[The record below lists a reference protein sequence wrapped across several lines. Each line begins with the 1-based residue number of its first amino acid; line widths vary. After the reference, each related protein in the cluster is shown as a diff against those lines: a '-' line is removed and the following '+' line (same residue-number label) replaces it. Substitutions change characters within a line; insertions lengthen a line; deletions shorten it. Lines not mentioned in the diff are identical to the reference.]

1 MAGKLTQIKVVLSAE
16 DKASAAIQNVGNGVR
31 QLGDNSAGAAR
42 GFGAMQKGLGG
53 FVGAYA
59 GAAATFFALQQA
71 YSALKESAKMEQSI
85 EGTKLLASEIGD
97 SGTKILESIK
107 NITKGQLTLKDAAEA
122 TNLALS
128 SGFNGDQIEKL
139 TSIATKASMALGRD
153 LGDSF
158 IRLVRGSAKLEPELL
173 DELGIF
179 TRIEPAVQAY
189 AISMGKSEK
198 FLTSFERRQAFVN
211 AVTEEGARKFSN
223 ISASGTSTAASMER
237 LATTLYDL
245 GQKVTAV
252 LATSFAPFADFLSG
266 SLANS
271 FSAIGIVGGLAF
283 TKLFQLISEG
293 LTNTT
298 KKLTDFND
306 SLQASLKKYTN
317 VKPEIAKSL
326 QEAAGNFDIKGKGA
340 PAKAGE
346 FIERLRKE
354 GFKASDVTSLQTELL
369 KAKAK
374 SETDIRD
381 ILKRSGAS
389 AEPLLSKM
397 SGFNDMSLKDTKQF
411 LTDQNYG
418 IGYSTAPRGGKA
430 GSGNLSD
437 KEVNALTKAT
447 SLAAP
452 NAAMLDSINKY
463 LEAQSKAAK
472 GTESLIKGMQN
483 FGISAVNAFSFI
495 TSAISKTLFWVSIIQ
510 LGISLFSQI
519 FGGSSAFDVFYKK
532 IGDMTLA
539 FFGMTQSAQEM
550 KKAVSSLANITVGEQ
565 FKKRNLD
572 PTTKFGFM
580 EKTLGINYETTK
592 DQSDISKE
600 VDAATQKAIQSTKD
614 KPMTGVRTA
623 TRLLVPLGG
632 LGIMANKVL
641 TDFDLL
647 PKVKAETGAFGKSI
661 DESIDSLKK
670 LRPVSF
676 EAAEALNAQIDALK
690 GVKER
695 GDDVLEIMAQLSIA
709 TGTTAQSLKD
719 AGMLEKDVFKV
730 NQEKTKTTFKYS
742 KDLSVDIATTDE
754 LKRLKDEERE
764 RTANIPVGAARTISA
779 PKWRSILF
787 GTKDRIEQDKMK
799 PDDATRLANENIG
812 IVDKIDNA
820 SKLNASL
827 TTTLKGTEN
836 YLKNQVV
843 NADALSKYEV
853 SILGQYDKLIG
864 LFDEIG
870 NIEEKAKDS
879 PLMDTYA
886 KNLEDS
892 KKIAAEQIKLIEETK
907 SRISKTQG
915 LLQLETQL
923 AKTFQS
929 EINLSQ
935 EFSGAVNAKGQL
947 ATQAYEVKANLLT
960 NLSKGLEVAS
970 KQPKLSE
977 EELDKLPAKERRK
990 LLSEENVGDAGIL
1003 RRINST
1009 SINIIKG
1016 LRVSVAQELENLG
1029 NATIKSTTQS
1039 KLELVTSIINLTQQ
1053 ANADELQAS
1062 EHKLQMLNA
1071 QYDIQN
1077 KIVASTIKL
1086 KELQESIAQIG
1097 ISTNTAS
1104 LNATKNNIMANQQLQ
1119 PTNEFATN
1127 SSSINAI
1134 DSQIIA
1140 ENKKS
1145 VESAQ
1150 TLQQIKFVADAKD
1163 TADKLALL
1171 KIERSENEK
1180 NAKIRVENIELDKNL
1195 LLSKIDADFQIK
1207 EMEYDILDKRV
1218 QILVQEGE
1226 MLSKFARVIGE
1237 SLAKDMATSEL
1248 ALLPEQQSEKTRSV
1262 LSNLKDSRYY
1272 ETDPTKGP
1280 DDGAAIEQRY
1290 NKQLAALTKA
1300 YKDPFAD
1307 ELGTYG
1313 SKARG
1318 IMEDTNNVR
1327 ARTQLSTENAKK
1339 LANLNAEAQI
1349 RKIMND
1355 KNVSDIKSEAEAK
1368 LAMSALEEKAQE
1380 QRKIAAQY
1388 QLDAANKL
1396 NELTQINLDL
1406 VTKITSLRLE
1416 DSSAAFDVTKLE
1428 SARVIQDSESN
1439 ISRMQATLEHE
1450 NAMRDIKAQTAQLEA
1465 RAASAALQSQ
1475 INRLNAVKEQLDLT
1489 MQIADQQD
1497 RIANAIRESSDLDK
1511 NNKIQLQSD
1520 IANDVGSNLFTDNQ
1534 KRQLKIDLDV
1544 SKLESL
1550 QDSTNRAIAAAE
1562 RNNEIK
1568 NQQLDI
1574 EKTIAKKQFDLV
1586 AVQAGAEGRRIQLE
1600 IEKITAQ
1607 NAYLDEEKK
1616 EKARI
1621 FAQQQ
1626 KMAEDEKNIQL
1637 QRIEAEKLSRDVEL
1651 QGIESRAKIIEGEIL
1666 NLAQVLD
1673 RFIDNFSTL
1682 LAANTAKLMLMF
1694 PETLPEQYQERPPSQ
1709 EALQD
1714 AIRKDYTQN
1723 FSTSEIKAAVART
1736 MGGIRS
1742 NIDTAKDLNTDITSK
1757 RVKSVDK
1764 DFDNRSKV
1772 IADEM
1777 AAYNLSNDR
1786 QKEKNASLLKNLELE
1801 QKIAGA
1807 SVADAYQTYQE
1818 TLKNIELKRT
1828 AGTLDKDASIL
1839 ELQNKEKSFRLEV
1852 ERSNKLA
1859 ELANNPFFKA
1869 ANDFVGIV
1877 KDDMTKGLLDLNDAL
1892 VSGTLTMSNFT
1903 EGLRDWAYSLVK
1915 DIQKSLV
1922 TRTIVEPM
1930 TNFIQKGLGD
1940 MFKDIFD
1947 IEKKNDPTIDPTTGM
1962 KKDIASTIDPATNSV
1977 KVSIVADAT
1986 DKDKNKDKMPPGV
1999 KDSANPTGATGVGT
2013 FNGKVLSESEIK
2025 EQSNS
2030 LPGGWMPG
2038 FETLTPEERAM
2049 GTEATGTW
2057 AEQAGAIQTANE
2069 KAKESSS
2076 IFSGLGSKMG
2086 DWSIAIVGSLASV
2099 LAAGGDFSKALP
2111 GIFASLFGQILKD
2124 ALSASSSAGGGAG
2137 GGAGGLL
2144 GGLFGKIGGLF
2155 GGGDGMAS
2163 GAALDGLSSQASAFV
2178 SVGAAGISSGGQVQ
2192 KFNSGGEVQKHNPI
2206 ASMFGL
2212 ASGGISGRD
2221 NVPTMLEP
2229 GEFVIRKSAAQ
2240 ALGINTLSQINN
2252 HGDKASV
2259 LNNKNTTS
2267 TNKAVNNTTNV
2278 VNNTITSTSNA
2289 VEKMVKIVNNAA
2301 NSTKNV
2307 TKSIGDTVKN
2317 VTDYSKN
2324 ISKKAISNSV
2334 SNVKKA
2340 VTNDN
2345 SVSNVKKAASTVKKD
2360 IFNAVT
2366 NDNSVS
2372 NVKKAA
2378 STVKKD
2384 TSILQN
2390 TKNSVK
2396 KIEDYSKNL
2405 SNNTALSTISNKNS
2419 VFNASQNDNSIIGTT
2434 NSSLYNK
2441 KSKNK
2446 IATFADKMYNEDI
2459 SSISNNA
2466 LSNSSIVNN
2475 SQSDLISSNTNV
2487 PNWLDSNSPSTNNSP
2502 VMSMPAPAPVAGP
2515 ATNATAPNVS
2525 VNVTNTGT
2533 QQEVQGKPNIR
2544 MNGQQM
2550 VIDIVTRDFAN
2561 NGPIRQSMRGNTF

>member
-1 MAGKLTQIKVVLSAE
+1 MATFTNTVRTNFTQQGGQEVGKVV
-16 DKASAAIQNVGNGVR
+16 QNLGNGVR

-42 GFGAMQKGLGG
+42 GFGSMQKGLGG

-85 EGTKLLASEIGD
+85 EGTKLLASEIGE

-211 AVTEEGARKFSN
+211 AVTEEGTRKFSN
-223 ISASGTSTAASMER
+223 ISASGESTAASLER

-245 GQKVTAV
+245 GQKVTGV
-252 LATSFAPFADFLSG
+252 LATSFAPFADFISG

-306 SLQASLKKYTN
+306 SLQASLKKYSN
-317 VKPEIAKSL
+317 VKPEIAKNL

-340 PAKAGE
+340 PPKAGE
-346 FIERLRKE
+346 FIEKIRKE
-354 GFKASDVTSLQTELL
+354 GFKASDVTGLQTELL

-374 SETDIRD
+374 SEADIRE
-381 ILKRSGAS
+381 IVKRSGVS
-389 AEPLLSKM
+389 ADPIIKNM
-397 SGFNDMSLKDTKQF
+397 DYFNDMSLKNTKNT
-411 LTDQNYG
+411 LTNPDYG
-418 IGYSTAPRGGKA
+418 FGIETAMRGGKA
-430 GSGNLSD
+430 GGGKLSD
-437 KEVNALTKAT
+437 KELNALTKAT
-447 SLAAP
+447 QLAAP

-510 LGISLFSQI
+510 LGVSLFSQI

-730 NQEKTKTTFKYS
+730 NQEKTRTTFKYS
-742 KDLSVDIATTDE
+742 DKLSVDIATSDE

-764 RTANIPVGAARTISA
+764 RTANIKVGAERTV
-779 PKWRSILF
+779 PGRFWWN
-787 GTKDRIEQDKMK
+787 KDRKEQDKMK
-799 PDDATRLANENIG
+799 PDDATRLANENIA
-812 IVDKIDNA
+812 IVDKIDSA
-820 SKLNASL
+820 AKLNVSL
-827 TTTLKGTEN
+827 AATLRGTDN

-843 NADALSKYEV
+843 NADAVSKYEV
-853 SILGQYDKLIG
+853 AIQGQYDRLIE
-864 LFDEIG
+864 LYEQIG
-870 NIEEKAKDS
+870 DIEVKAKES
-879 PLMDTYA
+879 PLVGQYA
-886 KNLEDS
+886 KDLADS
-892 KKIAAEQIKLIEETK
+892 KKIAAEQLKLIEETK
-907 SRISKTQG
+907 NRISKTQG

-960 NLSKGLEVAS
+960 NLSKGLDVAS
-970 KQPKLSE
+970 KQPKKTA
-977 EELDKLPAKERRK
+977 EELEAMGPAERRK
-990 LLSEENVGDAGIL
+990 ALAEENVGDAGIL

-1009 SINIIKG
+1009 SVNIIKG

-1039 KLELVTSIINLTQQ
+1039 KLELVTSIINLTKQ

-1086 KELQESIAQIG
+1086 KELQESITQIG
-1097 ISTNTAS
+1097 INTNTANLTAS
-1104 LNATKNNIMANQQLQ
+1104 KTSIIAAQQLQ
-1119 PTNEFATN
+1119 P
-1127 SSSINAI
+1127 SSELAASSTTINAI

-1140 ENKKS
+1140 DNKKS
-1145 VESAQ
+1145 LESAQ
-1150 TLQQIKFVADAKD
+1150 ALQQVKFTADAKD

-1171 KIERSENEK
+1171 KIEQSENEK
-1180 NAKIRVENIELDKNL
+1180 NAKIKSENIELEKNL

-1248 ALLPEQQSEKTRSV
+1248 ALLPEQQSEKTRET
-1262 LSNLKDSRYY
+1262 LANLRDPRDDINPMTGTDDSRV
-1272 ETDPTKGP
+1272 T
-1280 DDGAAIEQRY
+1280 EQRY

-1349 RKIMND
+1349 RKVMND
-1355 KNVSDIKSEAEAK
+1355 KTVSDVKSEAEAK

-1416 DSSAAFDVTKLE
+1416 DSSAAFDVAKLE
-1428 SARVIQDSESN
+1428 SARIIQDSESN

-1450 NAMRDIKAQTAQLEA
+1450 NAMRDIKAQTIQLEA
-1465 RAASAALQSQ
+1465 RAATAAIQSQ

-1534 KRQLKIDLDV
+1534 KRQLKIELDV

-1562 RNNEIK
+1562 RNNDIK

-1574 EKTIAKKQFDLV
+1574 EKTIAKKQYDLV
-1586 AVQAGAEGRRIQLE
+1586 AIQAGAESRRIQLE
-1600 IEKITAQ
+1600 IEKIAAQ
-1607 NAYLDEEKK
+1607 NTYLDEEKK

-1694 PETLPEQYQERPPSQ
+1694 PETLPAQYQERPPSE

-1714 AIRKDYTQN
+1714 AIRKDYTQD
-1723 FSTSEIKAAVART
+1723 FSTSEIKASVAKT

-1801 QKIAGA
+1801 QKLAGA

-1839 ELQNKEKSFRLEV
+1839 ELQTKEKSFRLEV
-1852 ERSNKLA
+1852 ARAKKLD
-1859 ELANNPFFKA
+1859 ELANNTFFKA

-1877 KDDMTKGLLDLNDAL
+1877 KNDMTKGLLELNDAFMN
-1892 VSGTLTMSNFT
+1892 GTLTMSTFT
-1903 EGLRDWAYSLVK
+1903 EGLKDWASSLIK

-1922 TRTIVEPM
+1922 TRTIVEPI
-1930 TNFIQKGLGD
+1930 TNFVQKELGD
-1940 MFKDIFD
+1940 MIKGIFD
-1947 IEKKNDPTIDPTTGM
+1947 IDKIKDPNIDPVTGNR
-1962 KKDIASTIDPATNSV
+1962 KDIASAIDANGGVNVNIITDQT
-1977 KVSIVADAT
+1977 K
-1986 DKDKNKDKMPPGV
+1986 DKDKDKTPPSV
-1999 KDSANPTGATGVGT
+1999 KDSANPTGAAGVGT

-2025 EQSNS
+2025 EQSATS
-2030 LPGGWMPG
+2030 PGGWFPG
-2038 FETLTPEERAM
+2038 REALTPEELAQ
-2049 GTEATGTW
+2049 GTSATGTW
-2057 AEQAGAIQTANE
+2057 AEQSGAIQIANE
-2069 KAKESSS
+2069 KATESSS
-2076 IFSGLGSKMG
+2076 IFSGLGNKMG
-2086 DWSIAIVGSLASV
+2086 DFSIAIVGSLASV

-2137 GGAGGLL
+2137 GAGGGL
-2144 GGLFGKIGGLF
+2144 GGLIGGLF
-2155 GGGDGMAS
+2155 GLFGGGASQGALNGAEAMAIS
-2163 GAALDGLSSQASAFV
+2163 TNAT
-2178 SVGAAGISSGGQVQ
+2178 IYSSGGSIQ

-2206 ASMFGL
+2206 ASVFGL

-2240 ALGINTLSQINN
+2240 KLGMNKLTDLNN
-2252 HGDKASV
+2252 HGDNASV
-2259 LNNKNTTS
+2259 FNKNNS
-2267 TNKAVNNTTNV
+2267 KATNNTTNV
-2278 VNNTITSTSNA
+2278 VNNTVTNTSNA

-2324 ISKKAISNSV
+2324 IVKKAISNSV

-2360 IFNAVT
+2360 
-2366 NDNSVS
+2366 
-2372 NVKKAA
+2372 
-2378 STVKKD
+2378 

-2390 TKNSVK
+2390 SVK
-2396 KIEDYSKNL
+2396 NVADYSENL
-2405 SNNTALSTISNKNS
+2405 SNSTALSTISNKNS

-2441 KSKNK
+2441 KINNK
-2446 IATFADKMYNEDI
+2446 VATFADKMYNKDI
-2459 SSISNNA
+2459 SYVSDTSIANSA
-2466 LSNSSIVNN
+2466 LDNSSIVNS
-2475 SQSDLISSNTNV
+2475 SQSDLAAPNTNV
-2487 PNWLDSNSPSTNNSP
+2487 PNWLDSNSPSTVNAP
-2502 VMSMPAPAPVAGP
+2502 VMSMPSAGPSAPATP
-2515 ATNATAPNVS
+2515 PNVS
-2525 VNVTNTGT
+2525 VNVNNTGT
-2533 QQEVQGKPNIR
+2533 QQEVQGKPSVR

-2550 VIDIVTRDFAN
+2550 VIDIITKDFAN
-2561 NGPIRQSMRGNTF
+2561 NGPIRQSMRGNNF